1 MRIRHNKTLLMSGML
16 LILCALCAGCG
27 PRTIEQHPPVDNSRL
42 FIASLDE
49 IWTKL
54 LEIITTG
61 EETLTFVDKAGG
73 LITFQKNIPVK
84 QLAQYAFD
92 DSGMLMSQATANVVL
107 RVAAQDEQSTRVLLN
122 TKITATGKD
131 VLDVL
136 LSRQRQ
142 VVLDSKGWL
151 EREYFDRLNSKL
163 QKAAA
168 PQGAF

>member
-1 MRIRHNKTLLMSGML
+1 ML
-16 LILCALCAGCG
+16 VVLCALCTACG
-27 PRTIEQHPPVDNSRL
+27 PRSIEQHPPVDNTRV
-42 FIASLDE
+42 FIASFE
-49 IWTKL
+49 AVWTNL
-54 LEIITTG
+54 LETITTG
-61 EETLTFVDKAGG
+61 EETITFVDKAGG

-107 RVAAQDEQSTRVLLN
+107 RVTVPDEQSTRVLMN

-131 VLDVL
+131 VLDVF

-151 EREYFDRLNSKL
+151 EREYFERLKEKL
-163 QKAAA
+163 QKVSA
-168 PQGAF
+168 PKGAR